1 MRGCGC
7 RCRERWS
14 GTSPGLTR
22 KCVTREIVEAEL
34 DDLAVEG
41 DEFVREGDSDAG
53 EQYFLEGFVDEPP
66 DDGRLALIAA
76 VVPAHQH
83 DLILAVVSSNHMM
96 LLQPATTRLALQ
108 PIATTAA
115 QCSVPLLPFFIW
127 L

>member
-66 DDGRLALIAA
+66 DDGRPLDGL
-76 VVPAHQH
+76 PED
-83 DLILAVVSSNHMM
+83 DLGDEE
-96 LLQPATTRLALQ
+96 RE
-108 PIATTAA
+108 
-115 QCSVPLLPFFIW
+115 LLPPR
-127 L
+127 LLGREPE